1 METKQVSPMCK
12 TQRVRWPQ
20 TSLTSPFVFE
30 RVVLICT
37 RTRKE
42 LLRHEHANAVQR
54 GLLTIS
60 SFEHQS
66 RRNHWLL
73 KAESVKYS

>member
-37 RTRKE
+37 RTRFRNCSVMNMQMQCRKGSE
-42 LLRHEHANAVQR
+42 PLAVLNINQ
-54 GLLTIS
+54 GETID
-60 SFEHQS
+60 
-66 RRNHWLL
+66 
-73 KAESVKYS
+73 Y